1 MLSLFP
7 SLLTFSLI
15 APFLLRIVLAL
26 VVLHFAYVH
35 IMKRQHIA
43 VIFGSIQAIS
53 GFLLA
58 LGLFTQAAALILV
71 IIFGLLMVKQIA
83 NKAFLSDGVNYYL
96 LLFVIALSLVLTGP
110 GAFAFDYPL

>member
-7 SLLTFSLI
+7 SLLSLGLI
-15 APFLLRIVLAL
+15 GPFLLRIVLAI

-35 IMKRQHIA
+35 IEKRQRIP
-43 VIFGSIQAIS
+43 VIFGSIQAVA
-53 GFLLA
+53 GLLLA
-58 LGLFTQAAALILV
+58 IGLFTQVAALILV
-71 IIFGLLMVKQIA
+71 IMFGLLMVKQIV

-96 LLFVIALSLVLTGP
+96 LLFVIALSLILTGP

>member
-7 SLLTFSLI
+7 SLLSFGVI
-15 APFLLRIVLAL
+15 APFLLRVVLAI

-35 IMKRQHIA
+35 VQKKHRTAI
-43 VIFGSIQAIS
+43 IFGIIQGIS
-53 GFLLA
+53 GLLLV
-58 LGLFTQAAALILV
+58 LGLFTQVAALVLV
-71 IIFGLLMVKQIA
+71 IIFGLLMVKQII

-96 LLFVIALSLVLTGP
+96 LLFIIALSLMLSGP

>member
-7 SLLTFSLI
+7 SLLSYGLL
-15 APFLLRIVLAL
+15 APLLLRIVLAL

-35 IMKRQHIA
+35 IMKRQR
-43 VIFGSIQAIS
+43 VPVVFGIIQTIS
-53 GFLLA
+53 GLL
-58 LGLFTQAAALILV
+58 LLIGLFTQVAALILV
-71 IIFGLLMVKQIA
+71 IMFGLLMVKQIV

-96 LLFVIALSLVLTGP
+96 FLFIIALSLMLSGP

>member
-7 SLLTFSLI
+7 SLLSFGVI
-15 APFLLRIVLAL
+15 APFLLRIVLAI

-35 IMKRQHIA
+35 VQKKHRIP
-43 VIFGSIQAIS
+43 VIFGIIQGIS
-53 GFLLA
+53 GLLLV
-58 LGLFTQAAALILV
+58 LGLFTQVAALVLV
-71 IIFGLLMVKQIA
+71 IIFGLLMVKQII

-96 LLFVIALSLVLTGP
+96 LLFIIALSLMLSGP

>member
-7 SLLTFSLI
+7 SLLPYGLL
-15 APFLLRIVLAL
+15 APFLLRIVLAI

-35 IMKRQHIA
+35 IQKRQRIS
-43 VIFGSIQAIS
+43 VIFGSIQTVA
-53 GFLLA
+53 GLL
-58 LGLFTQAAALILV
+58 LLIGLFTQVAALILV
-71 IIFGLLMVKQIA
+71 IMFGLLMVKQIT

-96 LLFVIALSLVLTGP
+96 LLFIIALSLVLSGP

>member
-7 SLLTFSLI
+7 SLLSYGLV
-15 APFLLRIVLAL
+15 APFLLRIVLAI

-35 IMKRQHIA
+35 IQKKSRIP
-43 VIFGSIQAIS
+43 VIFGTIQAIS
-53 GFLLA
+53 GFLL
-58 LGLFTQAAALILV
+58 LIGLFTQVAALILV
-71 IIFGLLMVKQIA
+71 IIFGLLMVKQII

-96 LLFVIALSLVLTGP
+96 LLFIIALSLIVSGP